1 MAIAYLNRIN
11 WGFTVKSLS
20 AMDNAL
26 TSILSDS
33 HHSDNKKAFISK
45 NIITFP
51 FLENQLP
58 AAGMNQL
65 FFLYFHLLGH

>member
-1 MAIAYLNRIN
+1 
-11 WGFTVKSLS
+11 
-20 AMDNAL
+20 MDNAL

-33 HHSDNKKAFISK
+33 DHSDNKRVFISK

-65 FFLYFHLLGH
+65 FFLYFHLLGHLIEPNLDFYMNFIH

>member
-1 MAIAYLNRIN
+1 
-11 WGFTVKSLS
+11 
-20 AMDNAL
+20 MDNAL

-33 HHSDNKKAFISK
+33 HHSDNKKALISK

>member
-1 MAIAYLNRIN
+1 
-11 WGFTVKSLS
+11 
-20 AMDNAL
+20 MDNAL

-33 HHSDNKKAFISK
+33 DHSDNKKAFISK